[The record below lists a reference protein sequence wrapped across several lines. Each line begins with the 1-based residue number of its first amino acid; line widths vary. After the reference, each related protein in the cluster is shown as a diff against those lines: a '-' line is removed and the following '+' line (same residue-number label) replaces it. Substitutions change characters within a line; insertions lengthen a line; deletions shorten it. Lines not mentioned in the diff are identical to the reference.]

1 MRIKSETKTE
11 VTGMRP
17 GHAIT
22 PHSEELVPRDSSPY
36 RLRTSPDP
44 RQRRDSPRRQVPRFL

>member
-44 RQRRDSPRRQVPRFL
+44 RQRRDSPRRQVP